1 MLKLDFIL
9 NCLHALGMT
18 QDFYEFRLNM
28 CATQKIGANLYDF
41 PCNFD
46 INLRKNIENEKML
59 TIGILLHG
67 GLLCSVTWGKMIN

>member
-46 INLRKNIENEKML
+46 INLRKNIKKN
-59 TIGILLHG
+59 
-67 GLLCSVTWGKMIN
+67 